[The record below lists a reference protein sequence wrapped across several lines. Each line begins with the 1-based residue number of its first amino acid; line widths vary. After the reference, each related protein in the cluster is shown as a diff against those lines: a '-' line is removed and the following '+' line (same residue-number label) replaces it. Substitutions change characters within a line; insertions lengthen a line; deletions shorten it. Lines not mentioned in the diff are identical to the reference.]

1 MYQGLTMYHELFQ
14 VLCMELNLNL
24 KTVLRGGHYFF
35 PHFTD
40 SITKTREKSM
50 QLAQDQRIKI

>member
-14 VLCMELNLNL
+14 VLSMELNLNL
-24 KTVLRGGHYFF
+24 KTVLRSGHYSF

-40 SITKTREKSM
+40 SITK
-50 QLAQDQRIKI
+50 DQREEYATC